1 MSKLPN
7 VSKEFLRDSAK
18 NSSRRNGGRY
28 STKQRAERRQEVY
41 RLHFELEYTAT
52 KIAEVMKINRHTI
65 SDDVS
70 YWYEKLGTEWNKV
83 DIHGWH
89 MKQLYSLQSQKQRLL
104 EELRKA
110 KTLTNKITIEKLL
123 LQIDDKSIRLLA
135 LANKTEE
142 KTRNDSISILNKF
155 AENNGIEH
163 RFFDQYSLLKVTEE
177 QLEKIQKVLSN
188 ES

>member
-7 VSKEFLRDSAK
+7 VLKEFLKDSVK
-18 NSSRRNGGRY
+18 NNSRLIGGRY
-28 STKQRAERRQEVY
+28 STKQRQEVY
-41 RLHFELEYTAT
+41 CLYFELEYTST
-52 KIAEVMKINRHTI
+52 KIAKVMKVNKHTI

-70 YWYEKLGTEWNKV
+70 YWYEKLATEWSKV

-89 MKQLYSLQSQKQRLL
+89 MKQLYSLQSQKHRL

-123 LQIDDKSIRLLA
+123 LQIDDKSIRLLT
-135 LANKTEE
+135 LENKTEE
-142 KTRNDSISILNKF
+142 KTRNNSISILNKF

-163 RFFDQYSLLKVTEE
+163 RFFDQYSLLKVTED
-177 QLEKIQKVLSN
+177 QFNKIQKVLSN